1 MSKKITAIY
10 LRVSTANG
18 QRFESQKDELDR
30 WVEVH
35 QPENVRFYRDTFTG
49 KTMDRPGMQ
58 KLIEELHRGRIG
70 TIICWRLDRLGRTA
84 AGLTKFFEDLKE
96 YKCNLISLK
105 DSLDLGTPAGRLN
118 ANIIASVASYET
130 EIRAERVKA
139 GQVAAKARG
148 KTWGGSR
155 KGQRKKKTDE
165 KVKSVMALLE
175 QGLPK
180 TQIARATGI
189 SVPTVYSILKECKG
203 R

>member
-1 MSKKITAIY
+1 MTKKQTAIY
-10 LRVSTANG
+10 CRISTTQQKLDG
-18 QRFESQKDELDR
+18 QIDELQR

-35 QPENVRFYRDTFTG
+35 QPENVRWYKDRFTG
-49 KTMDRPGMQ
+49 RTMDRPGMD
-58 KLIEELHRGRIG
+58 KLMEQLHKGKVRAV
-70 TIICWRLDRLGRTA
+70 ICWRLDRLGRTA
-84 AGLTKFFEDLKE
+84 AGMTRLFEDLTK

-130 EIRAERVKA
+130 EVRAERVKA